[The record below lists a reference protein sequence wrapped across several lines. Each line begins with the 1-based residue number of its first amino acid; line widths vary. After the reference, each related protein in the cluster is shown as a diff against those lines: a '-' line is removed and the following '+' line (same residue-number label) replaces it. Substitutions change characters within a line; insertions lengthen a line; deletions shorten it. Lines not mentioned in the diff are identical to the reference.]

1 MDAVKLLK
9 SLLGNNAIG
18 GNLLGSMLRK
28 VTGGSGAQSQS
39 AGGGM
44 LGSLVGGLLGSRG
57 TGGMLGSLIG
67 GGLLGSLLGGGDKNA
82 PAQAMSAPAATEQAT
97 LLIRAMCNAA
107 KADGEV
113 DQDEQQNIIG
123 RLGDEVDQAEIDF
136 VNAELN
142 AALDVTG
149 FAASVPADLA
159 ATVYTVSL
167 MTIKVDTPE
176 EAQYLRD
183 LAQGLKLDQATVSD
197 IHKELGAA

>member
-9 SLLGNNAIG
+9 SLMGNNAIG
-18 GNLLGSMLRK
+18 GNLLGSLLRK
-28 VTGGSGAQSQS
+28 VAGGGAQSQT

-44 LGSLVGGLLGSRG
+44 LGSLVGGLLGGRG
-57 TGGMLGSLIG
+57 TGGMLGSLLG
-67 GGLLGSLLGGGDKNA
+67 GGLLGSLLGGDNKDTPA
-82 PAQAMSAPAATEQAT
+82 PAISAPEATEQAT

-142 AALDVTG
+142 APLNVTS
-149 FAASVPADLA
+149 FAASVPTDLA

-183 LAQGLKLDQATVSD
+183 LARELRIDPTTVAN
-197 IHKELGAA
+197 IHKELDAA